1 SSVGVRRVDRVGLLL
16 PNCPQFFVAEV
27 GAWKIGAIVAP
38 LNPIYTEHELE
49 GPLRDNGIETMV
61 TLTRFYQRVKRV
73 QPKTPLKR
81 VITTNIK
88 HYFPFT
94 LRLLFT
100 LFREKK
106 EGDRITIAAGDH
118 DYARLLERHR
128 AHHVKR
134 APLTTDDPAVLLM
147 SGGTTG
153 IPKGVLGK
161 HGAYTVTG
169 LQVR

>member
-1 SSVGVRRVDRVGLLL
+1 ML
-16 PNCPQFFVAEV
+16 
-27 GAWKIGAIVAP
+27 
-38 LNPIYTEHELE
+38 LE
-49 GPLRDNGIETMV
+49 GPLRDNGVETIV
-61 TLTRFYQRVKRV
+61 TLTRFYHRVKRI

-81 VITTNIK
+81 VIATNIK

-106 EGDRITIAAGDH
+106 EGDRISLAAGDL
-118 DYARLLERHR
+118 DYARLLDQHKGQQ
-128 AHHVKR
+128 VKR
-134 APLTTDDPAVLLM
+134 APLTPDDPAVLLM

-161 HGAYTVTG
+161 HGVH
-169 LQVR
+169 